1 MQNEVQSEMPWA
13 ILMSKMIGSDDVS
26 EKECK
31 TEYKGRKKIYTD
43 VTEITSKN
51 VIDVLNKAL
60 IHHNHNVSQIQFL
73 INFEKGLQ
81 PLQRKKTVRKEIDI
95 HSISNLAHQITEF
108 WLGYFWGNHMAFVQ
122 KSDKHPKGSNPKD
135 SDSAITLLNEMYE
148 AEDMERKDQLLAYYL
163 EVCGTCCQLIDIKRK
178 VAEGDSVFDL
188 VTLNPLYSFVV
199 YSSDAYEKPVMG
211 VSFSENEN
219 GSKIY
224 TCITDEA
231 VYIIKDAV
239 KIING
244 QEKYYK
250 FETKRSGESNPF
262 GMVNIVEFERS
273 TDRTGVFERQIDELN
288 ALNILESD
296 LVNDVAQTTQ
306 ANWWGNDIEL
316 EKDDTTGEIKGVQ
329 GGQWI
334 LTKSNGNGNKPDIKA
349 LVLNYDY
356 AGVLANIQAKH
367 DGILERTFTPKQTEQ
382 SGGSTTGATSLSS
395 GWNATEAVAC
405 KQAQI
410 IKSGFKARNQLVLL
424 AIKKSPDVP
433 VDSPLLKLKNGD
445 IDIRPIRQKTFDM
458 ATKVNSLAT
467 MIQNFVHPRIA
478 METIDLFPN
487 LAEAVED
494 SLPNMLE
501 YQKNL
506 LKSKKTSGSIQN
518 QPKDPEDAIAN
529 KNANPDGKRIQQDAS
544 DQITNS
550 PLKDL

>member
-1 MQNEVQSEMPWA
+1 MQNEVQSEMFWT
-13 ILMSKMIGSDDVS
+13 IFMHKMIGSDDVS
-26 EKECK
+26 EKEYK

-60 IHHNHNVSQIQFL
+60 IAHNQNVSQIQFL

-81 PLQRKKTVRKEIDI
+81 PLQRKKTVRKEINI
-95 HSISNLAHQITEF
+95 KSISNLAHQITEF

-122 KSDKHPKGSNPKD
+122 KSDKHPKGSDPND

-163 EVCGTCCQLIDIKRK
+163 EVCGTCCQLIDIKRN
-178 VAEGDSVFDL
+178 VADGDAAFDL

-199 YSSDAYEKPVMG
+199 YSSDAYEKPMMG
-211 VSFSENEN
+211 VSFSENES

-224 TCITDEA
+224 TCITDDS
-231 VYIIKDAV
+231 VYIIKDAM
-239 KIING
+239 KIVNG
-244 QEKYYK
+244 QEKRYK
-250 FETKRSGESNPF
+250 FETERSGEANPF
-262 GMVNIVEFERS
+262 GKVNIIEFERS

-306 ANWWGNDIEL
+306 ANWWGNDIKL
-316 EKDDTTGEIKGVQ
+316 EEDNDGNVKAPQ

-334 LTKSNGNGNKPDIKA
+334 LTQTAGNGNKPDIKA

-395 GWNATEAVAC
+395 GWTATEAVAC

-410 IKSGFKARNQLVLL
+410 IKSGFKARNQLALI
-424 AIKKSPDVP
+424 AIKKSPDVSL
-433 VDSPLLKLKNGD
+433 DSPLLNLRNSD

-506 LKSKKTSGSIQN
+506 LESKKTSGSIQN
-518 QPKDPEDAIAN
+518 QPKNPEDAIAN
-529 KNANPDGKRIQQDAS
+529 KNVNPDVKRIQQDSS
-544 DQITNS
+544 DQTTNS
-550 PLKDL
+550 PLNDL